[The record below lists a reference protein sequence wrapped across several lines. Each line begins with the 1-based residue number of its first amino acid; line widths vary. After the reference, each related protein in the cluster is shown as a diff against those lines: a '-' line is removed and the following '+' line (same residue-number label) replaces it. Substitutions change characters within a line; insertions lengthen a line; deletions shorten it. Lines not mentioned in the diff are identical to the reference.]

1 MTSLN
6 KKLVSIIQELD
17 LGDINETKKLS
28 ILDEIGEVLTQRI
41 ILRLI
46 KEVPKEKKSL
56 FVEKIN
62 NNKTDPDKVL
72 LFIDHF
78 VQNADELIDEEIDI
92 YKNDLINAIKKPP
105 TKS

>member
-6 KKLVSIIQELD
+6 KKLVSIIQELN

-56 FVEKIN
+56 FIEKIN

-92 YKNDLINAIKKPP
+92 YKNDLMNAIKKPS
-105 TKS
+105 TNS

>member
-41 ILRLI
+41 ILRLVN
-46 KEVPKEKKSL
+46 EVPQKKKTL
-56 FVEKIN
+56 FIEKIN

-78 VQNADELIDEEIDI
+78 IENADEIIDEEIEK
-92 YKNDLINAIKKPP
+92 YKNDLRK
-105 TKS
+105 TLDTTT

>member
-6 KKLVSIIQELD
+6 KKLVSIVQELD

-41 ILRLI
+41 ILRLVN
-46 KEVPKEKKSL
+46 EVPKKKKAL
-56 FVEKIN
+56 FIEKIN

-78 VQNADELIDEEIDI
+78 IENADEIIDEEIEK
-92 YKNDLINAIKKPP
+92 YKADLNK
-105 TKS
+105 TLNTTT